1 MKKIAIIKCGD
12 TREAIKKELGDF
24 EDWIMQATNLP
35 TNLFSVYNLPKGD
48 VLRHPDEFIG
58 GIVTGSDA
66 MVTDNT
72 KWMKQLKDW
81 LVTARYSNLPVL
93 GICFGHQIMAEAL
106 GGKVETNTSGESIG
120 AVEVE
125 FTNTAKT
132 DPLFKGLGDS
142 LETFAV
148 HGQHVTML
156 PVGSEILARGK
167 KAPIQAFKVGK
178 MYGVQFHP
186 EFNGGIMKMYA
197 ENSNVENPQKIKTK
211 IRFEYR
217 NQKVISNFIDICAKF

>member
-1 MKKIAIIKCGD
+1 MKKIVIIKCGD
-12 TREAIKKELGDF
+12 TREAIKNELGDF
-24 EDWIMQATNLP
+24 EDWIIQSTNLP
-35 TNLFSVYNLPKGD
+35 ANMFAVYNLPKGD
-48 VLRHPDEFIG
+48 LLRHPDEFIG
-58 GIVTGSDA
+58 GIITGSDA
-66 MVTDNT
+66 MVTDNS

-81 LVTARYSNLPVL
+81 IVTARYSNLPVL

-106 GGKVETNTSGESIG
+106 GGKVTTNTAGESLG
-120 AVEVE
+120 AIEVE
-125 FTNTAKT
+125 FTTSAKT
-132 DPLFKGLGDS
+132 DSLFKGLGDS

-186 EFNGGIMKMYA
+186 EFNGGIMKLYA
-197 ENSNVENPQKIKTK
+197 DESGIKNHQKIKTK

-217 NQKVISNFIDICAKF
+217 NQKVISNFIDICVKF